1 MADAAA
7 FRKLSQAI
15 TGFDDLDPTI
25 AAAYAARIEEAF
37 PKPLADLMA
46 AFVPVSGGPDLEA
59 AVTKILTDTPDP
71 KIVLMARQI
80 AEIWYTSQFIR
91 DDGSID
97 PPGSEDEFKYGL
109 LWKAIGAVAP
119 AYSDRPY
126 GYWKDIPPG
135 LPATPLP

>member
-15 TGFDDLDPTI
+15 TGFDNLDQTI

-37 PKPLADLMA
+37 PTPLADLMA
-46 AFVPVSGGPDLEA
+46 AFAPVSGSPDLEA
-59 AVTKILTDTPDP
+59 AVTKILTDKPELVPMT
-71 KIVLMARQI
+71 RQI
-80 AEIWYTSQFIR
+80 AEIWYTSQFTR

-97 PPGSEDEFKYGL
+97 PPENEDQFKYGL